1 MIGTVQ
7 LSLSAQFLRICG
19 VQSGR
24 NSLPCL
30 PRLMRRFGGTF
41 SQFTQVP
48 GVRNCRKISDT
59 SCLSISPIL
68 QEKNLAVGIALYAF
82 ASYACVFSPTILNYN

>member
-41 SQFTQVP
+41 SQCTQVP

-68 QEKNLAVGIALYAF
+68 QDKKPRRSPLRLRFFSYNLEDISCAI
-82 ASYACVFSPTILNYN
+82 